1 MLNKKAIAAFAAAA
15 TLVSGLAFAV
25 PAASTAFAAQSSTP
39 TSEHKTEPG
48 TPTVQPK
55 VDTTKEDA
63 EFKAAQDLANQK
75 AQNALLIKQLADG
88 SVKALQAKVAKATG
102 ADKLKLQGQLE
113 NAQKIA
119 NSLSELNDKATSMVK
134 AYTQAATIRG
144 EVKTLEGK
152 VAAAQAKFDELAKE
166 QTGPAGSEA
175 YNKAAEELG
184 KLQKQLKSKKNLLT
198 AANKGVTKAE
208 ETLVKQETKVQEVQN
223 PKKQD
228 PQTPPVVPT
237 PTPKVDT
244 TKEDAEF
251 KAAQDLANQKAQ
263 NALLLKQMAEG
274 SVKALQA
281 KVAKA
286 TGADKLKLQGQ
297 LENAQKIANSL
308 SELNDKA
315 TSMVKAYTQA
325 ATIRGEVKTLEG
337 KVAAAQA
344 KFDELAK
351 EQTGPAGSEAYNK
364 AAEELGKLQKQLKS
378 KKNLLTA
385 ANKGVTKAEETLVKQ
400 ETKVQEVQNPKKEE
414 PKTPTIS
421 EILSTIDGE
430 KAADY
435 KLAPADVSELV
446 GEKKNT
452 DPVVPPA
459 PKPVT
464 PVTPAPK
471 PVTPVNPVTPT
482 PKPVTPE
489 PKPVDPKPVTPVT
502 PHHDNPSV
510 TPSVTPTPSTPSDET
525 PSSDDTTPSSSSTSS
540 VTTPSASTPAP
551 AASSPSAA
559 SAPASAHAG
568 VPAAPA
574 SVADLLPELKGMIT
588 VGTNNVAV
596 AGAVNR
602 VTLSISNQAFLDRL
616 NRDGSAKAYAF
627 IYSSP
632 RLLKGAEGTDYVT
645 VRLVN
650 GKPQF
655 DAMFPAGYSGKHT
668 VVLVDEQGNQLGW
681 TDITVKN
688 GTATQGEGL
697 PNSGVGIALIALT
710 ASVLAGAGATFRKI
724 RR

>member
-15 TLVSGLAFAV
+15 TLVSGLALAV
-25 PAASTAFAAQSSTP
+25 PVASTAFAEQSTQIP
-39 TSEHKTEPG
+39 PA
-48 TPTVQPK
+48 PK

-75 AQNALLIKQLADG
+75 AQNALLLKQMAEG

-102 ADKLKLQGQLE
+102 AEKTKLQEQLE

-208 ETLVKQETKVQEVQN
+208 EL
-223 PKKQD
+223 
-228 PQTPPVVPT
+228 
-237 PTPKVDT
+237 
-244 TKEDAEF
+244 
-251 KAAQDLANQKAQ
+251 
-263 NALLLKQMAEG
+263 
-274 SVKALQA
+274 
-281 KVAKA
+281 
-286 TGADKLKLQGQ
+286 
-297 LENAQKIANSL
+297 
-308 SELNDKA
+308 
-315 TSMVKAYTQA
+315 
-325 ATIRGEVKTLEG
+325 
-337 KVAAAQA
+337 
-344 KFDELAK
+344 
-351 EQTGPAGSEAYNK
+351 
-364 AAEELGKLQKQLKS
+364 
-378 KKNLLTA
+378 
-385 ANKGVTKAEETLVKQ
+385 LVKQ

-414 PKTPTIS
+414 PQAPKFNVHDALAQVNGDTV
-421 EILSTIDGE
+421 
-430 KAADY
+430 ADY
-435 KLAPADVSELV
+435 KLTPADVSELV

-459 PKPVT
+459 
-464 PVTPAPK
+464 
-471 PVTPVNPVTPT
+471 

-525 PSSDDTTPSSSSTSS
+525 PSSDDTTPSSSSTPS

>member
-1 MLNKKAIAAFAAAA
+1 MLNKKAIAAFAAVA

-39 TSEHKTEPG
+39 APEHKTEPQTPDEHKQNPDVAP
-48 TPTVQPK
+48 TPTPK

-63 EFKAAQDLANQK
+63 EFKAAQDLASQK
-75 AQNALLIKQLADG
+75 AQNALLMKQLADC
-88 SVKALQAKVAKATG
+88 SVKILTEKVDKATG
-102 ADKLKLQGQLE
+102 AEKVKLQEQLE

-119 NSLSELNDKATSMVK
+119 TAFNELNDKATSMVK
-134 AYTQAATIRG
+134 AYTQAATIRND
-144 EVKTLEGK
+144 VKTLEAQ
-152 VAAAQAKFDELAKE
+152 VATAQAKFDALAKE
-166 QTGPAGSEA
+166 QQGPSGSEA

-184 KLQKQLKSKKNLLT
+184 KLQKQLKSKKNLLEK
-198 AANKGVTKAE
+198 ANKGVTKAE
-208 ETLVKQETKVQEVQN
+208 ETLVKQENKVQEVQN
-223 PKKQD
+223 PKKEE
-228 PQTPPVVPT
+228 PQTPKPVTPVNPVT

-263 NALLLKQMAEG
+263 NALLLKQIAEG
-274 SVKALQA
+274 SVKALQE
-281 KVAKA
+281 KVNKA
-286 TGADKLKLQGQ
+286 TGAEKTKLQEQ
-297 LENAQKIANSL
+297 LENAQKIATAFN
-308 SELNDKA
+308 ELNDKA

-325 ATIRGEVKTLEG
+325 ATIRNDVKTLEAQ
-337 KVAAAQA
+337 VATAQA
-344 KFDELAK
+344 KFDALAK
-351 EQTGPAGSEAYNK
+351 EQQGPSGSEAYNK

-378 KKNLLTA
+378 KKNLLEA

-414 PKTPTIS
+414 PQAPKFNVHDA
-421 EILSTIDGE
+421 LANVNGD
-430 KAADY
+430 KVADY
-435 KLAPADVSELV
+435 KSTPADVTELV

-459 PKPVT
+459 PKPV
-464 PVTPAPK
+464 
-471 PVTPVNPVTPT
+471 NPV
-482 PKPVTPE
+482 E
-489 PKPVDPKPVTPVT
+489 PDHTT
-502 PHHDNPSV
+502 LSNPS
-510 TPSVTPTPSTPSDET
+510 TPSTPSDDT
-525 PSSDDTTPSSSSTSS
+525 PSSTPS
-540 VTTPSASTPAP
+540 VTTPSASTPAG
-551 AASSPSAA
+551 ASQ
-559 SAPASAHAG
+559 SAPAAG

-574 SVADLLPELKGMIT
+574 SVADLLPALKGMIT
-588 VGTNNVAV
+588 AGANNVVV

-632 RLLKGAEGTDYVT
+632 RLLKGADGANYVT

-681 TDITVKN
+681 TNITVKS
-688 GTATQGEGL
+688 GVSGL
-697 PNSGVGIALIALT
+697 PNSGVGVALT
-710 ASVLAGAGATFRKI
+710 ALAASVLAGAGAAFRKI

>member
-1 MLNKKAIAAFAAAA
+1 MLNKKAIAAFAAVA

-39 TSEHKTEPG
+39 APEHKTEPQTPDEHKQNPDVAP
-48 TPTVQPK
+48 TPTPK

-63 EFKAAQDLANQK
+63 EFKAAQDLASQK
-75 AQNALLIKQLADG
+75 AQNALLMKQLADC
-88 SVKALQAKVAKATG
+88 SVKILTEKVDKATG
-102 ADKLKLQGQLE
+102 AEKVKLQEQLE

-119 NSLSELNDKATSMVK
+119 TAFNELNDKATSMVK
-134 AYTQAATIRG
+134 AYTQAATIRND
-144 EVKTLEGK
+144 VKTLEAQ
-152 VAAAQAKFDELAKE
+152 VATAQAKFDALAKE
-166 QTGPAGSEA
+166 QQGPSGSEA

-184 KLQKQLKSKKNLLT
+184 KLQKQLKSKKNLLEK
-198 AANKGVTKAE
+198 ANKGVTKAE
-208 ETLVKQETKVQEVQN
+208 ETLVKQENKVQEVQN
-223 PKKQD
+223 PKKEE
-228 PQTPPVVPT
+228 PQTPKPVTPVNPVT

-263 NALLLKQMAEG
+263 NALLLKQIAEG
-274 SVKALQA
+274 SVKALQE
-281 KVAKA
+281 KVNKA
-286 TGADKLKLQGQ
+286 TGAEKTKLQEQ
-297 LENAQKIANSL
+297 LENAQKIATAFN
-308 SELNDKA
+308 ELNDKA

-325 ATIRGEVKTLEG
+325 ATIRNDVKTLEAQ
-337 KVAAAQA
+337 VATAQA
-344 KFDELAK
+344 EFDKLAK
-351 EQTGPAGSEAYNK
+351 EQTGPSGSEAYNK

-378 KKNLLTA
+378 KKNLLEA

-414 PKTPTIS
+414 PQAPKFNVHDA
-421 EILSTIDGE
+421 LANVNGD
-430 KAADY
+430 KVADY
-435 KLAPADVSELV
+435 KSTPADVTELV

-459 PKPVT
+459 PKPV
-464 PVTPAPK
+464 
-471 PVTPVNPVTPT
+471 NPV
-482 PKPVTPE
+482 E
-489 PKPVDPKPVTPVT
+489 PDHTT
-502 PHHDNPSV
+502 LSNPS
-510 TPSVTPTPSTPSDET
+510 TPSTPSDDT
-525 PSSDDTTPSSSSTSS
+525 PSSTPS
-540 VTTPSASTPAP
+540 VTTPSASTPAG
-551 AASSPSAA
+551 ASQ
-559 SAPASAHAG
+559 SAPAAG

-574 SVADLLPELKGMIT
+574 SVADLLPALKGMIT
-588 VGTNNVAV
+588 AGANNVVV

-632 RLLKGAEGTDYVT
+632 RLLKGADGANYVT

-681 TDITVKN
+681 TNITVKS
-688 GTATQGEGL
+688 GVSGL
-697 PNSGVGIALIALT
+697 PNSGVGVALT
-710 ASVLAGAGATFRKI
+710 ALAASVLAGAGAAFRKI

>member
-1 MLNKKAIAAFAAAA
+1 MLNKKAIAAFAAVA

-39 TSEHKTEPG
+39 APEHKTEPQTPDEHKQNPDVAP
-48 TPTVQPK
+48 TPTLK

-63 EFKAAQDLANQK
+63 EFKVAQDLASQK
-75 AQNALLIKQLADG
+75 AQNALLMKQLADC
-88 SVKALQAKVAKATG
+88 SVKILTEKVDKATG
-102 ADKLKLQGQLE
+102 AEKAKLQEQLE

-119 NSLSELNDKATSMVK
+119 TAFNELNDKATSMVK

-144 EVKTLEGK
+144 EVKTLEGQ
-152 VAAAQAKFDELAKE
+152 VATAQAKFDALAKQ
-166 QTGPAGSEA
+166 QTGPSGSEA

-184 KLQKQLKSKKNLLT
+184 KLQKQLKSKKNLLEK
-198 AANKGVTKAE
+198 ANKGVTKAE
-208 ETLVKQETKVQEVQN
+208 ETLVKQENKVQEVQN
-223 PKKQD
+223 PKKEE
-228 PQTPPVVPT
+228 PQTPKPVTPVNPVT

-281 KVAKA
+281 KVDKA
-286 TGADKLKLQGQ
+286 TGAEKTKLQEQ
-297 LENAQKIANSL
+297 LENAQKIANSFN
-308 SELNDKA
+308 ELNDKA
-315 TSMVKAYTQA
+315 TSVAKAYTQA

-337 KVAAAQA
+337 QVATAQA
-344 KFDELAK
+344 KFDALAK
-351 EQTGPAGSEAYNK
+351 QQSGPAGSPEYDK
-364 AAEELGKLQKQLKS
+364 AAEELGKLQKQLQS
-378 KKNLLTA
+378 KKNLLKA
-385 ANKGVTKAEETLVKQ
+385 ANKGVTKAEELLVKQ

-414 PKTPTIS
+414 PQAPKFNVHDV
-421 EILSTIDGE
+421 LANVNGD
-430 KAADY
+430 KVADY
-435 KLAPADVSELV
+435 KLTPADVSELV

-464 PVTPAPK
+464 PTPK
-471 PVTPVNPVTPT
+471 PVNPV
-482 PKPVTPE
+482 E
-489 PKPVDPKPVTPVT
+489 PDHT
-502 PHHDNPSV
+502 
-510 TPSVTPTPSTPSDET
+510 TPSNPSTPSDDT
-525 PSSDDTTPSSSSTSS
+525 PSSTPSVTTPSASTPS
-540 VTTPSASTPAP
+540 VTTPSASTPAG
-551 AASSPSAA
+551 ASQ
-559 SAPASAHAG
+559 SAPAAG

-574 SVADLLPELKGMIT
+574 SVADLLPALKGMIT
-588 VGTNNVAV
+588 AGANNVVV
-596 AGAVNR
+596 AGVVNR

-632 RLLKGAEGTDYVT
+632 RLLKGADGANYVT

-681 TDITVKN
+681 TNITVKS
-688 GTATQGEGL
+688 GVSGL
-697 PNSGVGIALIALT
+697 PNSGVGVALT
-710 ASVLAGAGATFRKI
+710 ALAASVLAGAGAAFRKI

>member
-1 MLNKKAIAAFAAAA
+1 MLNKKAIAAFAAVA

-39 TSEHKTEPG
+39 APEHKTEPQTPDEHKQNPDVAP
-48 TPTVQPK
+48 TPTPK

-63 EFKAAQDLANQK
+63 EFKAAQDLASQK
-75 AQNALLIKQLADG
+75 AQNALLLKQIAEG
-88 SVKALQAKVAKATG
+88 SVKALQEKVNKATG
-102 ADKLKLQGQLE
+102 AEKTKLQEQLE

-119 NSLSELNDKATSMVK
+119 TAFNELNDKATSMVK
-134 AYTQAATIRG
+134 AYTQAATIRND
-144 EVKTLEGK
+144 VKTLEAQ
-152 VAAAQAKFDELAKE
+152 VATAQAKFDALAKE
-166 QTGPAGSEA
+166 QQGPSGSEA

-184 KLQKQLKSKKNLLT
+184 KLQKQLKSKKNLLEK
-198 AANKGVTKAE
+198 ANKGVTKAE
-208 ETLVKQETKVQEVQN
+208 ETLVKQENKVQEVQN
-223 PKKQD
+223 PKKEE
-228 PQTPPVVPT
+228 PQTPKPVTPVNPVT

-263 NALLLKQMAEG
+263 NALLLKQIAEG
-274 SVKALQA
+274 SVKALQE
-281 KVAKA
+281 KVNKA
-286 TGADKLKLQGQ
+286 TGAEKTKLQEQ
-297 LENAQKIANSL
+297 LENAQKIATAFN
-308 SELNDKA
+308 ELNDKA

-325 ATIRGEVKTLEG
+325 ATIRNDVKTLEAQ
-337 KVAAAQA
+337 VATAQA
-344 KFDELAK
+344 EFDKLAK
-351 EQTGPAGSEAYNK
+351 EQTGPSGSEAYNK

-378 KKNLLTA
+378 KKNLLEA

-414 PKTPTIS
+414 PQAPKFNVHDA
-421 EILSTIDGE
+421 LANVNGD
-430 KAADY
+430 KVADY
-435 KLAPADVSELV
+435 KSTPADVTELV

-459 PKPVT
+459 PKPV
-464 PVTPAPK
+464 
-471 PVTPVNPVTPT
+471 NPV
-482 PKPVTPE
+482 E
-489 PKPVDPKPVTPVT
+489 PDHTT
-502 PHHDNPSV
+502 LSNPS
-510 TPSVTPTPSTPSDET
+510 TPSTPSDDT
-525 PSSDDTTPSSSSTSS
+525 PSSTPS
-540 VTTPSASTPAP
+540 VTTPSASTPAG
-551 AASSPSAA
+551 ASQ
-559 SAPASAHAG
+559 SAPAAG

-574 SVADLLPELKGMIT
+574 SVADLLPALKGMIT
-588 VGTNNVAV
+588 AGANNVVV

-632 RLLKGAEGTDYVT
+632 RLLKGADGANYVT

-681 TDITVKN
+681 TNITVKS
-688 GTATQGEGL
+688 GVSGL
-697 PNSGVGIALIALT
+697 PNSGVGVALT
-710 ASVLAGAGATFRKI
+710 ALAASVLAGAGAAFRKI

>member
-1 MLNKKAIAAFAAAA
+1 MLNKKAIAGIAAASIVVSCGFVGSFAFADE
-15 TLVSGLAFAV
+15 V
-25 PAASTAFAAQSSTP
+25 PANNPVTTPAGYPDEVPNNPPKPAPVTTP
-39 TSEHKTEPG
+39 TVKPEDDIYGSGSEWDQLQNTENEYENYYDQMYNTHKNYNGNDKPLPKFDPHMFDEDHDPNGNDTKPEIPVNPDEHKT
-48 TPTVQPK
+48 
-55 VDTTKEDA
+55 
-63 EFKAAQDLANQK
+63 
-75 AQNALLIKQLADG
+75 
-88 SVKALQAKVAKATG
+88 
-102 ADKLKLQGQLE
+102 
-113 NAQKIA
+113 
-119 NSLSELNDKATSMVK
+119 
-134 AYTQAATIRG
+134 
-144 EVKTLEGK
+144 
-152 VAAAQAKFDELAKE
+152 
-166 QTGPAGSEA
+166 
-175 YNKAAEELG
+175 
-184 KLQKQLKSKKNLLT
+184 
-198 AANKGVTKAE
+198 
-208 ETLVKQETKVQEVQN
+208 
-223 PKKQD
+223 D
-228 PQTPPVVPT
+228 PQTPPAPE
-237 PTPKVDT
+237 PKVDT

-281 KVAKA
+281 KIDKA
-286 TGADKLKLQGQ
+286 TGAEKTKLQEQ
-297 LENAQKIANSL
+297 LENAQKIASSF

-315 TSMVKAYTQA
+315 TSVAKAYTQA
-325 ATIRGEVKTLEG
+325 ATIRSEVKALEG
-337 KVAAAQA
+337 QVATAQA
-344 KFDELAK
+344 KFDALAK
-351 EQTGPAGSEAYNK
+351 QQTGPSGSEAYNK
-364 AAEELGKLQKQLKS
+364 AAEELGKLQKQLKN

-421 EILSTIDGE
+421 EILSTIDGD
-430 KAADY
+430 KVADY
-435 KLAPADVSELV
+435 KLTPADVSKLV

-452 DPVVPPA
+452 DPVTPT
-459 PKPVT
+459 PKPVK
-464 PVTPAPK
+464 PVNPK
-471 PVTPVNPVTPT
+471 PVTPVNP
-482 PKPVTPE
+482 KPVT
-489 PKPVDPKPVTPVT
+489 
-502 PHHDNPSV
+502 PSV
-510 TPSVTPTPSTPSDET
+510 TPSVTPTPSTPSDDT
-525 PSSDDTTPSSSSTSS
+525 PSSDDDTPSSTPS
-540 VTTPSASTPAP
+540 VTTPSASTPAG
-551 AASSPSAA
+551 ASQ
-559 SAPASAHAG
+559 SAPAAG

-574 SVADLLPELKGMIT
+574 SVADLLPALKGMIT
-588 VGTNNVAV
+588 AGANNVVV
-596 AGAVNR
+596 AGVVNR

-632 RLLKGAEGTDYVT
+632 RLLKGADGANYVT

>member
-1 MLNKKAIAAFAAAA
+1 MLNKKAIAGIAAASIVVSCGFVGSFAFADE
-15 TLVSGLAFAV
+15 V
-25 PAASTAFAAQSSTP
+25 PANNPVTTPAGYPDEVPNNPPKPAPVTTP
-39 TSEHKTEPG
+39 TVKPEDDIYGSGSEWDQLQNTENEYENYYDQMYNTHTKYGNGDKPLPKFDPHMFDEDHDPNGNDTKPEIPVNPDEHKT
-48 TPTVQPK
+48 
-55 VDTTKEDA
+55 
-63 EFKAAQDLANQK
+63 
-75 AQNALLIKQLADG
+75 
-88 SVKALQAKVAKATG
+88 
-102 ADKLKLQGQLE
+102 
-113 NAQKIA
+113 
-119 NSLSELNDKATSMVK
+119 
-134 AYTQAATIRG
+134 
-144 EVKTLEGK
+144 
-152 VAAAQAKFDELAKE
+152 
-166 QTGPAGSEA
+166 
-175 YNKAAEELG
+175 
-184 KLQKQLKSKKNLLT
+184 
-198 AANKGVTKAE
+198 
-208 ETLVKQETKVQEVQN
+208 
-223 PKKQD
+223 D
-228 PQTPPVVPT
+228 PQTPPAPE
-237 PTPKVDT
+237 PKVDT

-286 TGADKLKLQGQ
+286 TGAEKTKLQEQ
-297 LENAQKIANSL
+297 LENAQKIASSF

-325 ATIRGEVKTLEG
+325 ATIRNDVKTLEG
-337 KVAAAQA
+337 QVATAQA
-344 KFDELAK
+344 KFDALAK
-351 EQTGPAGSEAYNK
+351 EQTGPSGSEAYNK
-364 AAEELGKLQKQLKS
+364 AAEELGKLQKQLKN

-421 EILSTIDGE
+421 EILSTIDGD
-430 KAADY
+430 KVADY
-435 KLAPADVSELV
+435 KLTPADVSKLV

-452 DPVVPPA
+452 DPVTPT
-459 PKPVT
+459 PKPVK
-464 PVTPAPK
+464 PVNPK
-471 PVTPVNPVTPT
+471 PVTPVNP
-482 PKPVTPE
+482 KPVT
-489 PKPVDPKPVTPVT
+489 
-502 PHHDNPSV
+502 PSV
-510 TPSVTPTPSTPSDET
+510 TPSVTPTPSTPSDDT
-525 PSSDDTTPSSSSTSS
+525 PSSDDDTAPSSSSTPS
-540 VTTPSASTPAP
+540 VTTPSASTTAG
-551 AASSPSAA
+551 ASQSAPSAA
-559 SAPASAHAG
+559 PAAG

-574 SVADLLPELKGMIT
+574 SVADLLPGLKGMLT
-588 VGTNNVAV
+588 VGANNVAV
-596 AGAVNR
+596 AGAVNK
-602 VTLSISNQAFLDRL
+602 VTLNISNQAFLDSL

-632 RLLKGAEGTDYVT
+632 RLLKGADGANYVT
-645 VRLVN
+645 VRMVN

>member
-15 TLVSGLAFAV
+15 TLVSGLALAV
-25 PAASTAFAAQSSTP
+25 PVAATAFAEQSTQTPPAPKVDTTKEDKEFKAAQDLASQKAQNALLMKQLADGSVKILTEKVDKATGAEKTKLQEQLENAQKIANSLSELNDKATSMVKAYTQAATIRGEVKTLEGKVAAAQAKFDELAKEQTGPAGSEAYNKAAEELGKLQKQLKSKKNLLEKANKGVTKAEETLVKRETKVQEVQNPKKQDPQTPPVVPTP
-39 TSEHKTEPG
+39 T
-48 TPTVQPK
+48 PK

-75 AQNALLIKQLADG
+75 AQNALLLKQMAEG

-102 ADKLKLQGQLE
+102 AEKTKLQEQLE

-208 ETLVKQETKVQEVQN
+208 EL
-223 PKKQD
+223 
-228 PQTPPVVPT
+228 
-237 PTPKVDT
+237 
-244 TKEDAEF
+244 
-251 KAAQDLANQKAQ
+251 
-263 NALLLKQMAEG
+263 
-274 SVKALQA
+274 
-281 KVAKA
+281 
-286 TGADKLKLQGQ
+286 
-297 LENAQKIANSL
+297 
-308 SELNDKA
+308 
-315 TSMVKAYTQA
+315 
-325 ATIRGEVKTLEG
+325 
-337 KVAAAQA
+337 
-344 KFDELAK
+344 
-351 EQTGPAGSEAYNK
+351 
-364 AAEELGKLQKQLKS
+364 
-378 KKNLLTA
+378 
-385 ANKGVTKAEETLVKQ
+385 LVKQ

-414 PKTPTIS
+414 PQAPKFNVHDALAQVNGDTV
-421 EILSTIDGE
+421 
-430 KAADY
+430 ADY
-435 KLAPADVSELV
+435 KLTPADVSELV

-464 PVTPAPK
+464 P
-471 PVTPVNPVTPT
+471 
-482 PKPVTPE
+482 E
-489 PKPVDPKPVTPVT
+489 PKPVTPVT

-525 PSSDDTTPSSSSTSS
+525 PSSDDTTPSSSSTPS

-551 AASSPSAA
+551 AASSPSAASAPASAPAPTSTAAPAPA